1 MGLICCVS
9 SSKWTITSCWY
20 QETTF
25 ELNTGQSGRINVLWV
40 LMRDL
45 TKGLY
50 NLLYIYNTS
59 MMVFRP
65 HNLDLDRILNPRYG
79 PLKKRHLQ
87 INQFRPSNKEFE
99 IGWYSYW
106 RVLLA
111 AGFSHPIRWIERG
124 WRLFWAD
131 HTFCCLYCTTSV
143 LNVIMIMLDILPV
156 LALLKRGK
164 IWASQT
170 HTSFWDH
177 VTADFVH
184 YCDIFVCLLFI

>member
-1 MGLICCVS
+1 MNSIQTTSKNDRRTIHFAVKSCDITTVSHLQLQMGLICCVS

-25 ELNTGQSGRINVLWV
+25 ISNTGQSSRINVLWV
-40 LMRDL
+40 LMREL

-50 NLLYIYNTS
+50 NLLYITLAWL
-59 MMVFRP
+59 VFRP
-65 HNLDLDRILNPRYG
+65 DIVDLDRILNPKYG
-79 PLKKRHLQ
+79 SMNKRHLQ
-87 INQFRPSNKEFE
+87 MNQFHPSNKEFE

-131 HTFCCLYCTTSV
+131 HTFCCLYCTTSA
-143 LNVIMIMLDILPV
+143 LNVM
-156 LALLKRGK
+156 R
-164 IWASQT
+164 
-170 HTSFWDH
+170 
-177 VTADFVH
+177 
-184 YCDIFVCLLFI
+184 

>member
-25 ELNTGQSGRINVLWV
+25 ILNTGQSGRINVLWV

-65 HNLDLDRILNPRYG
+65 HNLDLDRILNPRYA
-79 PLKKRHLQ
+79 PLKKRLLQ
-87 INQFRPSNKEFE
+87 INQFHQSNKEFE

-124 WRLFWAD
+124 WA
-131 HTFCCLYCTTSV
+131 
-143 LNVIMIMLDILPV
+143 PV
-156 LALLKRGK
+156 LGRSYFLLPLLYNLCTKCHNDNVRY
-164 IWASQT
+164 SSSL
-170 HTSFWDH
+170 SFAKTWQD
-177 VTADFVH
+177 
-184 YCDIFVCLLFI
+184 LS